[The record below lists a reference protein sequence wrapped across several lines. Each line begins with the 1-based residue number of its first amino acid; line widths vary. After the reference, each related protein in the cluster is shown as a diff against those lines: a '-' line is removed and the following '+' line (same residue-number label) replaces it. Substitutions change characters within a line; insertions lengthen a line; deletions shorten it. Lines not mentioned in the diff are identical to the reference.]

1 MRRLLALAACTL
13 AVLLAGPAA
22 HAQDSDAPPG
32 ALPHWIPTEDWVY
45 EHWLPYDETRLYR
58 VLRTDRGRIWRH
70 LRDDAAHDLAQLAR
84 RRGLTA
90 AELADRLVA
99 PRRAAVDAGTF
110 ARLRSRAL
118 RTITQGHLAQHILF
132 HSLHQ
137 RTLVDR
143 ARWIF
148 GVSGRRLADLRVDEL
163 SPLEIARL
171 SGRSAVAVRGRAAR
185 ALRATAAR
193 GVRGGA
199 LTRAQAERLLRR
211 QLRQLPRWLGQRR
224 NNGPP
229 RTLATGRPSL
239 PPADWGNHPTI
250 SADGTRVAF
259 DAYRATIPDA
269 RRLGEIRVVVADLA
283 RGGRLL
289 ETSHATGVTPGVP
302 RSAYHSAL
310 AADGSSVVFELA
322 EGNRNYAKRYGQMRV
337 AVHDLGAGRTHA
349 VSHRPG
355 ARRRRGRRTTRPCP
369 ATAGPSRSRRPT
381 PARPACGWPT
391 ASPGGRGS
399 SGRGAPARRTSRA
412 CRPTGACSCSAP
424 PTRGRTGALWSSR
437 GTSPRGAPSWSAAR
451 RGGRARRPTTTPTSR
466 RSRPTGA
473 SSRSRARPGTSASAG
488 RARASGSAT
497 P

>member
-355 ARRRRGRRTTRPCP
+355 ARR
-369 ATAGPSRSRRPT
+369 
-381 PARPACGWPT
+381 PARTAYNPT
-391 ASPGGRGS
+391 VSGDGRTVAFEAADAGATRLWLADSVTGRARVVGEGS
-399 SGRGAPARRTSRA
+399 
-412 CRPTGACSCSAP
+412 TGATYEPRLSAD
-424 PTRGRTGALWSSR
+424 GRVLVFSAADAGSSR